1 MTRVCQR
8 HPDRCGYTLVEMM
21 IVITAVGM
29 LGVMG
34 AVLIGLLMSATN
46 RGTEAAVVQTTFSR
60 LGWQWRSD
68 VHAAAAANVESVEGR
83 EGARV
88 VLQPADGPAVTYSGF
103 SGSVLRE
110 SGEGAD
116 RSRQEYLL
124 PEGTTRFAVDEA
136 GVLVSLLH
144 ERPHELPQDTGA
156 EGLQELP
163 ARTLTHEARLN
174 WDARHAGAAPGEG
187 GE

>member
-1 MTRVCQR
+1 MNCSGLRISNR
-8 HPDRCGYTLVEMM
+8 RGYTLVELM

-29 LGVMG
+29 LAVMG

-60 LGWQWRSD
+60 LGRQWRSD
-68 VHAAAAANVESVEGR
+68 VHAAAAADVESVDGR
-83 EGARV
+83 DGARV
-88 VLQPADGPAVTYSGF
+88 ILQPVDGPAVTYTGLP
-103 SGSVLRE
+103 GSVLRE
-110 SGEGAD
+110 SGDGAD

-124 PEGTTRFAVDEA
+124 PEGTTRFVVEEP
-136 GVLVSLLH
+136 GPLVSLVH
-144 ERPHELPQDTGA
+144 ERPHELPQDNGA
-156 EGLQELP
+156 EGLQTLP

-174 WDARHAGAAPGEG
+174 SDARHAGAAPGGG